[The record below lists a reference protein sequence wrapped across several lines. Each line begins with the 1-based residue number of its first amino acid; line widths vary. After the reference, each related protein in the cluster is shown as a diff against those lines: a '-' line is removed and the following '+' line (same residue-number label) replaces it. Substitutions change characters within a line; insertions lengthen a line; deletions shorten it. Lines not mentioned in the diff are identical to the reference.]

1 MCSWLHFAHT
11 HVYNTQTQKTPTRV
25 HTQTTGTHLQTYTRV
40 HSRRHTYSTVQMCYC
55 LHFCNYTHTHTR
67 PRTQTHIIT
76 HVPTTLTCA
85 QYKSCTQHKKHT
97 YILHLHTHTN
107 THVPTQQNTRTH
119 NIFDMCTIQILHTT
133 QKHTYTC
140 THTYTHARTHPK
152 QTQSQMYTHF
162 SFKRNTLNVTNVLQY
177 TNYYTKYD

>member
-55 LHFCNYTHTHTR
+55 SHFCNYTHTHTR

-85 QYKSCTQHKKHT
+85 QYKSCTQHKNT
-97 YILHLHTHTN
+97 LTRVHTHIH
-107 THVPTQQNTRTH
+107 THVHTLNKH
-119 NIFDMCTIQILHTT
+119 NHR
-133 QKHTYTC
+133 C
-140 THTYTHARTHPK
+140 THTFPLKEIR
-152 QTQSQMYTHF
+152 
-162 SFKRNTLNVTNVLQY
+162 
-177 TNYYTKYD
+177 

>member
-1 MCSWLHFAHT
+1 MCLWLHFAHT

-85 QYKSCTQHKKHT
+85 QYKSCTQHKNT
-97 YILHLHTHTN
+97 LTRVHTHIH
-107 THVPTQQNTRTH
+107 THVHTLNKH
-119 NIFDMCTIQILHTT
+119 NHR
-133 QKHTYTC
+133 C
-140 THTYTHARTHPK
+140 THTFPLKEIR
-152 QTQSQMYTHF
+152 
-162 SFKRNTLNVTNVLQY
+162 
-177 TNYYTKYD
+177 

>member
-40 HSRRHTYSTVQMCYC
+40 HSRRHTYLTVQMCYC

-85 QYKSCTQHKKHT
+85 QYKSCTQHKNT
-97 YILHLHTHTN
+97 LTRVHTHIH
-107 THVPTQQNTRTH
+107 THVHTLNKH
-119 NIFDMCTIQILHTT
+119 NHR
-133 QKHTYTC
+133 C
-140 THTYTHARTHPK
+140 THTFPLKEIR
-152 QTQSQMYTHF
+152 
-162 SFKRNTLNVTNVLQY
+162 
-177 TNYYTKYD
+177 

>member
-55 LHFCNYTHTHTR
+55 SHFCNYTHT
-67 PRTQTHIIT
+67 P
-76 HVPTTLTCA
+76 P
-85 QYKSCTQHKKHT
+85 
-97 YILHLHTHTN
+97 HTN
-107 THVPTQQNTRTH
+107 THYNTRTH
-119 NIFDMCTIQILHTT
+119 YIDMCTIQILHTT

-162 SFKRNTLNVTNVLQY
+162 SFKRNTLNVTNVL
-177 TNYYTKYD
+177 

>member
-55 LHFCNYTHTHTR
+55 SHFCNYTHTHTH
-67 PRTQTHIIT
+67 THT
-76 HVPTTLTCA
+76 PP
-85 QYKSCTQHKKHT
+85 
-97 YILHLHTHTN
+97 HTN
-107 THVPTQQNTRTH
+107 THYNTRTH
-119 NIFDMCTIQILHTT
+119 YIDMCTIQILHTT

-162 SFKRNTLNVTNVLQY
+162 SFKRNTLNVTNVL
-177 TNYYTKYD
+177 

>member
-55 LHFCNYTHTHTR
+55 SHFCNYTHTHTHTR

-85 QYKSCTQHKKHT
+85 QYKSCTQHKNT
-97 YILHLHTHTN
+97 LTRVHTHIH
-107 THVPTQQNTRTH
+107 THVHTLNKH
-119 NIFDMCTIQILHTT
+119 NHR
-133 QKHTYTC
+133 C
-140 THTYTHARTHPK
+140 THTFPLKEIR
-152 QTQSQMYTHF
+152 
-162 SFKRNTLNVTNVLQY
+162 
-177 TNYYTKYD
+177 

>member
-85 QYKSCTQHKKHT
+85 QYKSCTQHKNT
-97 YILHLHTHTN
+97 LTRVHTHIH
-107 THVPTQQNTRTH
+107 THVHTLNKH
-119 NIFDMCTIQILHTT
+119 NHR
-133 QKHTYTC
+133 C
-140 THTYTHARTHPK
+140 THTFPLKEIR
-152 QTQSQMYTHF
+152 
-162 SFKRNTLNVTNVLQY
+162 
-177 TNYYTKYD
+177 